1 MPEQKFNVRNRLR
14 SFAFAFN
21 GLVIFFRNEHNARIH
36 AIFAVGVIFLGWLLK
51 ISITEWTAIILS
63 IGLVVIAE
71 IFNTA
76 IEAICDFIHPEINPR
91 IKAIK
96 DLAAGGV
103 LLAAFSAMVIGLIIS
118 GPKLFVLLS
127 TFLT

>member
-1 MPEQKFNVRNRLR
+1 MPEQKFNGRNRLR
-14 SFAFAFN
+14 SFAFAWN
-21 GLVIFFRNEHNARIH
+21 GIVIFMRTEHNARIH
-36 AIFAVGVIFLGWLLK
+36 AFFAIGVVALGWLLE
-51 ISITEWTAIILS
+51 ISSTEWTAIILS

-76 IEAICDFIHPEINPR
+76 IEAICDFIHPETNPR

-96 DLAAGGV
+96 DLTAGGV
-103 LLAAFSAMVIGLIIS
+103 LLAAFTAMVIGLIIL

-127 TFLT
+127 TS